1 MKIDFHSH
9 AVEKL
14 AKRNLDKSSIKE
26 AIKSPDRVVE
36 GRHGRKIAQKVYG
49 RYVLRIVYEEHKEQ
63 ILVITAYL
71 ASPKRYTK

>member
-1 MKIDFHSH
+1 MKIAFHAH

-14 AKRNLDKSSIKE
+14 AKRNLDKSSIE
-26 AIKSPDRVVE
+26 EVINNPDSVVE
-36 GRHGRKIAQKVYG
+36 GRYGRKIAQKVYG

-71 ASPKRYTK
+71 ARPERYAK